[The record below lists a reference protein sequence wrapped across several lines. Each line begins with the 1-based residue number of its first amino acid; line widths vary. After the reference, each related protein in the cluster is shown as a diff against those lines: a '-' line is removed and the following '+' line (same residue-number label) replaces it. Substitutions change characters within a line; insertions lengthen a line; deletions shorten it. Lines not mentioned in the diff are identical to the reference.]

1 MMSRVMG
8 VRGIGV
14 VTLVLA
20 SVLAAGRASAAERM
34 HIGMPVEPP
43 NLVHLTAWLAQDL
56 GYFKEEGLDAKITAF
71 RGGVAVHQ
79 ALVAAGTD
87 LDTGYIPGQLLFTGI
102 AKGSRMKALWSMAA
116 KNEAV
121 LIVAPDIKSIKD
133 LKGRKVA
140 IEGIGGYSHIGFL
153 SVAEPAGLT
162 DKDVTYVR
170 ATPPQRLP
178 FLLQGNVDAVVTHVE
193 EFYKAQREKP
203 VNELARIWRTQPL
216 YLYGA
221 YPAHEDK
228 LKEKREAFVKFV
240 RAMTKANRFAYR
252 NKDKTLD
259 IAEKHTRAPRW
270 ALEKAYDVFIEEQVW
285 TVNAGLP
292 LRMVEWTNDL
302 NEKMKQ
308 YDGPKPPAEKLADF
322 SVAQDAVKSLGG
334 PWGPPHDPDY

>member
-1 MMSRVMG
+1 MNSCSARAVAAALG
-8 VRGIGV
+8 
-14 VTLVLA
+14 LA
-20 SVLAAGRASAAERM
+20 LSLAAGRATAGEKM

-56 GYFKEEGLDAKITAF
+56 GYFKEEGLDAKITGF
-71 RGGVAVHQ
+71 RGGVAAHQ
-79 ALVAAGTD
+79 ALVAAGSD
-87 LDTGYIPGQLLFTGI
+87 LDTGYMPGPLLFIGS

-121 LIVAPDIKSIKD
+121 LIAAPEIKSVKD
-133 LKGRKVA
+133 LKGKKVA

-162 DKDVTYVR
+162 DKDVDYVR

-193 EFYKAQREKP
+193 EFYRLQREKP
-203 VNELARIWRTQPL
+203 VHELGRIWRAQPH

-221 YPAHEDK
+221 YPAHEEK
-228 LKEKREAFVKFV
+228 LKEKRGAFVKFV
-240 RAMTKANRFAYR
+240 RAMIKANRFAYQ
-252 NKDKTLD
+252 NKDKALD
-259 IAEKHTRAPRW
+259 IAEKYTKQPRW
-270 ALEKAYDVFIEEQVW
+270 ALEKAYDVFVQEHIW

-292 LRMVEWTNDL
+292 RKTVEWTNDL

-308 YDGPKPPAEKLADF
+308 YEGPKPSVERLADF
-322 SVAQDAVKSLGG
+322 TVAQDAVKSLGG
-334 PWGPPHDPDY
+334 PLGPPHDPEY